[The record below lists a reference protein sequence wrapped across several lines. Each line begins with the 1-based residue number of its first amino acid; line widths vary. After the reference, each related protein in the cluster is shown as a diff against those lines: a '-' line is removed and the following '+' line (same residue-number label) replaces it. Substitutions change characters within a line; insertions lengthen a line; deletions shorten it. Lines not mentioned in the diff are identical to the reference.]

1 MKYPQLNTTISLLF
15 ILLATAS
22 ASAISV
28 PANGTQP
35 QPLPA
40 ADLSGLDPQ
49 TRQAILQA
57 LEQLSA
63 LQAVTSSDASTLAN
77 AYARVAAMYQDANID
92 GSATVAWHNAAT
104 LRPDDY
110 RWRYYQ
116 GWQALS
122 SGHIPQA
129 LRHFAQTAER
139 QPSYAPLALRIGQ
152 ARLAANQLPQAKTAL
167 QQAAAN
173 PGLRAAAL
181 YNLGQIAVLER
192 DYGQALK
199 LLEEAL
205 QLAPDAAAIHYPLA
219 QTLRGL
225 GRNQQARQQ
234 LALFKPDAAPKAEDP
249 LVTQLTEVAPSA
261 PTEFNAAMQA
271 VRERDYQT
279 AIIHFA
285 HGLIEAPDAHHARTS
300 YARALWLAGN
310 RDQAIEQLQQVI
322 RQQPDQPLAH
332 FMLGLMIQHNGD
344 KTAALRQYQQTIA
357 LDPNHQGA
365 QLYAANLLF
374 ERAKFQQ
381 ATEHYRA
388 ALNGDVE
395 LRPARLLALVAA
407 HHAGRSDQALATE
420 LQTLIEQHPDQPEL
434 RYALLRLQ
442 ALSKDPGVHDDV
454 SAVNLANELLR
465 KHPGPAQ
472 LQALALAVAANGQ
485 FEVAADIQQ
494 QLIERLQSLPNAP
507 ELQPL
512 RDQLD
517 AYQRGQMP
525 TLEVWPLDDPLLQ
538 PIPFQAEQTIRE
550 YLAPTPI

>member
-1 MKYPQLNTTISLLF
+1 MTPRRP
-15 ILLATAS
+15 ATAI
-22 ASAISV
+22 ALLLIALIGISP
-28 PANGTQP
+28 PALAAPATDARLQP
-35 QPLPA
+35 IPA
-40 ADLSGLDPQ
+40 TDLSGLDRQ
-49 TRQAILQA
+49 TRQAIAQA
-57 LEQLSA
+57 RRQLDAMRAADSTDDAA
-63 LQAVTSSDASTLAN
+63 LAD
-77 AYARVAAMYQDANID
+77 AYARLAALYQHANID
-92 GSATVAWHNAAT
+92 SGAALAWLNAAT
-104 LRPDDY
+104 LQPDDY

-116 GWQALS
+116 GWHALG

-129 LRHFAQTAER
+129 LEHFAEAAER
-139 QPSYAPLALRIGQ
+139 QPDYAPLALRIGQ

-167 QQAAAN
+167 QQAAAS

-205 QLAPDAAAIHYPLA
+205 QLAPDATAIHYPLA

-225 GRNQQARQQ
+225 GRDRQARQQ

-249 LVTQLTEVAPSA
+249 LVTQLAEVAPSA

-285 HGLIEAPDAHHARTS
+285 SGLIEAPDAHHARTS

-322 RQQPDQPLAH
+322 RQQPDQPLAP
-332 FMLGLMIQHNGD
+332 FMLGLMTQHNGD
-344 KTAALRQYQQTIA
+344 KAAAMRLYQQTIA
-357 LDPNHQGA
+357 LDPDHQGA
-365 QLYAANLLF
+365 RLYAANLLF
-374 ERAKFQQ
+374 ERAEFQR
-381 ATEHYRA
+381 AAEHYRA
-388 ALNGDVE
+388 ALNGDVD
-395 LRPARLLALVAA
+395 LRPARLLALIAA
-407 HHAGRSDQALATE
+407 HHAGSSDQALATE

-442 ALSKDPGVHDDV
+442 ALSKDPQVHDDV

-465 KHPGPAQ
+465 QHPGPAQ

-494 QLIERLQSLPNAP
+494 QLIERLQSGPNP
-507 ELQPL
+507 PDLQAL
-512 RDQLD
+512 RDQLA

-525 TLEVWPLDDPLLQ
+525 AVEPWPLDDPLLQ